1 MDVMGQKHSYI
12 PDDYYIIKNNIK
24 SKTAYTKQK
33 KKKWF
38 QTVQKKTTTE

>member
-24 SKTAYTKQK
+24 SKT
-33 KKKWF
+33 
-38 QTVQKKTTTE
+38 KKTIKIVVYNKKSM